1 MTGSEA
7 LQALNDGYKITRQ
20 GWDTD
25 SDLWFSIKKPIS
37 KTILGYAL
45 RVNDYGT
52 MYVSNSLYKILN
64 TCDARAAVASLLVD
78 LVTQCDWEIVND

>member
-25 SDLWFSIKKPIS
+25 SDLWFSTKKPIE

-45 RVNDYGT
+45 HVNDYAT
-52 MYVSNSLYKILN
+52 MYVSNNLYKILN
-64 TCDARAAVASLLVD
+64 TSDAQTAVASLLVD
-78 LVTQCDWEIVND
+78 LVTQCDWEIVE

>member
-37 KTILGYAL
+37 KTISGYAL

-52 MYVSNSLYKILN
+52 MFVSNSLYKILN
-64 TCDARAAVASLLVD
+64 TCDAQTAVASLLVD
-78 LVTQCDWEIVND
+78 LSLNVTGR